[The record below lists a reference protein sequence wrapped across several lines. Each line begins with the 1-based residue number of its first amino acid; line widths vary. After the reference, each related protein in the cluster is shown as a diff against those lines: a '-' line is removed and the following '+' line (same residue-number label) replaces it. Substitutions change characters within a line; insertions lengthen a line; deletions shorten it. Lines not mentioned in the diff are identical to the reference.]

1 MNAFVKNFDK
11 SNQYINLLVYD
22 KKLLKRQNEIWD
34 KIKSLFKKKLDNE
47 PMYNDKYIK
56 MPRENERFTC
66 LSVILID
73 FVTNVDKKYYP
84 QVFLRE
90 RKYAG
95 RKKRIMS
102 TIKEELKLDESD
114 SESDNEFD
122 MYQKICD
129 GLNQVIIVL

>member
-1 MNAFVKNFDK
+1 MNAFAKNFDK

-102 TIKEELKLDESD
+102 TIKEELKLDKSD

-129 GLNQVIIVL
+129 GLNQVITVL

>member
-129 GLNQVIIVL
+129 GLNQVITVL

>member
-1 MNAFVKNFDK
+1 
-11 SNQYINLLVYD
+11 
-22 KKLLKRQNEIWD
+22 
-34 KIKSLFKKKLDNE
+34 
-47 PMYNDKYIK
+47 MYNDKYIK
-56 MPRENERFTC
+56 MLRENERFTC
-66 LSVILID
+66 LSAILID

-129 GLNQVIIVL
+129 GLN